1 MKKISTILAIIFC
14 LTMLLPFSVFAVD
27 YPFTSISLLNGT
39 ALTDIEVTANGFS
52 VADNTCNLYTVV
64 VPVGTEKVSLTI
76 NDTVITEYGACNIV
90 YYSETGDYLAAEFT
104 ENIEMQ
110 VSLADRNNDNVIDV
124 CGFYDDGMFGSEEYY
139 FAIKFVYASGGQP
152 TAGELN
158 DKVDVSVD
166 PTAPIASSASQTIT
180 VTVDFTETVDVNAIS
195 AEKVYVPDDWTV
207 DVKGLGY
214 AGESGTDGTVGVGY
228 DSSQKKIA
236 GGWSSDEDYR
246 HIHGLRLTYTAPAN
260 AQGSFTLGCE
270 ELVVG
275 NTAGVSVINGVNATK
290 SVTIAAPTPAEGYTV
305 TVSDGSTTD
314 PAEVAIGATVTMT
327 VTVSG
332 GAFNGL
338 EGTVTYDK
346 TLFELTEVTGSAAA
360 DDAATDA
367 IELYTLSNTA
377 YADST
382 TVATL
387 TFTAKAAGTGDF
399 EFSGTVG
406 DYEDFQS
413 HDAVDAAAVS
423 DRVTVKAAP
432 PAPEFTVALGETDY
446 ISGIN
451 LVLVTGDAAG
461 YTYDGQAMFKVAAY
475 GDNVFAYLD
484 STSGLDEDTAAAKVA
499 ASDTAAPVIAS
510 GYDVNGTGKVDFN
523 DAGAAFGCYNKAYT
537 LADNVAMYLRADV
550 NGDKTADA
558 SDVSAIMDN
567 YS

>member
-1 MKKISTILAIIFC
+1 MNMTKRILALALC
-14 LTMLLPFSVFAVD
+14 LILCMGLC
-27 YPFTSISLLNGT
+27 
-39 ALTDIEVTANGFS
+39 S
-52 VADNTCNLYTVV
+52 VA
-64 VPVGTEKVSLTI
+64 
-76 NDTVITEYGACNIV
+76 
-90 YYSETGDYLAAEFT
+90 LAAEIT
-104 ENIEMQ
+104 
-110 VSLADRNNDNVIDV
+110 
-124 CGFYDDGMFGSEEYY
+124 
-139 FAIKFVYASGGQP
+139 SG
-152 TAGELN
+152 TTGELN
-158 DKVDVSVD
+158 DKVAVSAD
-166 PTAPIASSASQTIT
+166 PAAPPVSGDAQTIT
-180 VTVDFTETVDVNAIS
+180 VTVDFTETIAANAIS
-195 AEKVYVPDDWTV
+195 AENVLVPDDWTV
-207 DVKGLGY
+207 TVQGLGY
-214 AGESGTDGTVGVGY
+214 QGETGSADGTVGVGY
-228 DSSQKKIA
+228 DSSLKKIA

-270 ELVVG
+270 GLVVG
-275 NTAGVSVINGVNATK
+275 TISGASVINGVNAAK
-290 SVTIAAPTPAEGYTV
+290 SVTIAAPAPAEGYTV
-305 TVSDGSTTD
+305 TISDGSTTD
-314 PAEVAIGATVTMT
+314 PAKVAIGAPVTMT

-338 EGTVTYDK
+338 QGTVTYDK

-377 YADST
+377 YTDST
-382 TVATL
+382 IVATL

-399 EFSGTVG
+399 EFTGTVG

-413 HDAVDAAAVS
+413 HDAEDAAAVGDS
-423 DRVTVKAAP
+423 VTVNAVYDVELPASVENATVTANKDEAAEGEEVIITVNPVSGYQVDEVTITDKDGNPVTFMDNKDGTYTVTMPASKITVSVTVSEIGTP
-432 PAPEFTVALGETDY
+432 PAFTVAVSQYVT
-446 ISGIN
+446 GIN

-461 YTYDGQAMFKVAAY
+461 YTYDSQAMFKVAAY

-523 DAGAAFGCYNKAYT
+523 DAGAAFGCYNAAYT

-550 NGDKTADA
+550 NGDKTADT

>member
-1 MKKISTILAIIFC
+1 MKMKKLSMILAIIFS
-14 LTMLLPFSVFAVD
+14 LTMLLPFSVFAAD
-27 YPFTSISLLNGT
+27 YPFASITLPDNT
-39 ALTDIEVTANGFS
+39 PLTDIEVTVNGFTWQNRTS
-52 VADNTCNLYTVV
+52 NLYTVT
-64 VPVGTEKVSLTI
+64 VPSETTTVTLTMG
-76 NDTVITEYGACNIV
+76 NDFWDYDGFNIE
-90 YYSETGDYLAAEFT
+90 YYSEAGTKLDGGWNRAFMDVSQ
-104 ENIEMQ
+104 Q
-110 VSLADRNNDNVIDV
+110 VSLDVNNDGTNEVAV
-124 CGFYDDGMFGSEEYY
+124 FFDDTISTS
-139 FAIKFVYASGGQP
+139 FAVKFVYASSGQP

-158 DKVDVSVD
+158 DKVAVSAD
-166 PTAPIASSASQTIT
+166 LAAPTASSASQTIT
-180 VTVDFTETVDVNAIS
+180 VTVDFTETIDVNAIS
-195 AEKVYVPDDWTV
+195 AENVGVPDGWSVTV
-207 DVKGLGY
+207 QGLGY
-214 AGESGTDGTVGVGY
+214 AGESGTDGAVGVGY
-228 DSSQKKIA
+228 DSGLKKIA

-270 ELVVG
+270 ELTVG
-275 NTAGVSVINGVNATK
+275 NTSGVSVINGVNATK

-475 GDNVFAYLD
+475 GENVFAYLD
-484 STSGLDEDTAAAKVA
+484 STPDLDETDAAAKVA

-523 DAGAAFGCYNKAYT
+523 DAGAAFGCYNKAYS

>member
-1 MKKISTILAIIFC
+1 MKKLSMILAIIFS
-14 LTMLLPFSVFAVD
+14 LTMLLPFSVFAAD
-27 YPFTSISLLNGT
+27 YPFASITLPDNT
-39 ALTDIEVTANGFS
+39 PLTDIEVTVNGFTWQNRTS
-52 VADNTCNLYTVV
+52 NLYTVT
-64 VPVGTEKVSLTI
+64 VPSETTTVTLTMG
-76 NDTVITEYGACNIV
+76 NDFWDYDGFNIE
-90 YYSETGDYLAAEFT
+90 YYSEAGTKLDGGWNRAFMDVSQ
-104 ENIEMQ
+104 Q
-110 VSLADRNNDNVIDV
+110 VSLDVNNDGTNEVAV
-124 CGFYDDGMFGSEEYY
+124 FFDDTISTS
-139 FAIKFVYASGGQP
+139 FAVKFVYASSGQP

-158 DKVDVSVD
+158 DKVAVSAD
-166 PTAPIASSASQTIT
+166 PAAPTASSASQTIT
-180 VTVDFTETVDVNAIS
+180 VTVDFTETIDVNAIS
-195 AEKVYVPDDWTV
+195 AENVCVPDGWSVTV
-207 DVKGLGY
+207 QGLGY

-270 ELVVG
+270 ELTVG
-275 NTAGVSVINGVNATK
+275 NTSGVSVINGVNATK